1 MRTIL
6 SFGERRLVVA
16 RFAHNGRVVRLT
28 PVALALAAIVTLAV
42 GSASATRTR
51 AAAPDLTTA
60 RAFAVQVAV
69 PGQAGASA
77 APVSAPPDAV
87 GVGGSFAY
95 PAEGTVVNAGS
106 VTSGAFA
113 SPGSSAT
120 SSASAQVSTV
130 SIFGGDVTVGTAI
143 AKAKASATS
152 KKSAAD
158 SSGSGVTGLVI
169 QGAAVTPGV
178 GTSFPLGDWG
188 TVVTLQQGL
197 TSLDTKGSPGTRAFV
212 TAVQVTLTADHYG
225 YPAGTS
231 VMVGYAEAAAKA
243 VIAEKPAPN
252 HNRRAKAPPRA
263 VKKHAQKKPK
273 APPVAPEKPSLTIRP
288 PPDVT
293 PRLTAGGYVFPV
305 YGPSSFGD
313 SFGAPRG
320 DLASGWHH
328 GVDVFGQIGEPLLAV
343 ADGTV
348 FSVGWNDIGGYRL
361 WLRDKAGNEFYY
373 AHLSAYSPFAVNG
386 RQVKAGTVLGFMG
399 NTGDAAT
406 TPYHLH
412 FEIHPV
418 GLLYLGYDGA
428 VNPYTYLLAWQ
439 HLRDV
444 DFAQVAGWAPP
455 VSPTSAAPKPG
466 AILLSQTDIS
476 TADGLDPGSL
486 QRTLKQAAKQ
496 SNRG

>member
-1 MRTIL
+1 
-6 SFGERRLVVA
+6 VA
-16 RFAHNGRVVRLT
+16 RLA
-28 PVALALAAIVTLAV
+28 PVALALAAVVASAV
-42 GSASATRTR
+42 GPASATRTR
-51 AAAPDLTTA
+51 AAAPDLTVA

-77 APVSAPPDAV
+77 ATVSAPPDAV

-95 PAEGTVVNAGS
+95 PADGAVVSAGS

-113 SPGSSAT
+113 TPGAPAT
-120 SSASAQVSTV
+120 SSASADVSTV
-130 SIFGGDVTVGTAI
+130 SIFGGDVTVGSVV

-152 KKSAAD
+152 TKSAGD
-158 SSGSGVTGLVI
+158 SSGSGITGLVV
-169 QGAAVTPGV
+169 QGQAVTPGP
-178 GTSFPLGDWG
+178 GTSFALGDWG
-188 TVVTLQQGL
+188 SVVTLQQGL
-197 TSLDTKGSPGTRAFV
+197 TSLDSKGSPGTRAFV
-212 TAVQVTLTADHYG
+212 TGVQVTLTVDHYG

-231 VMVGYAEAAAKA
+231 VMVGYAEAGAKA
-243 VIAEKPAPN
+243 VVAEKPAPN
-252 HNRRAKAPPRA
+252 HNRRAKAPPPKA
-263 VKKHAQKKPK
+263 KKHTTKNKP
-273 APPVAPEKPSLTIRP
+273 PPRAAPERPSLTVRP

-305 YGPSSFGD
+305 YGPCSFGD
-313 SFGAPRG
+313 TFGAPRG
-320 DLASGWHH
+320 DLTSGWHH
-328 GVDVFGQIGEPLLAV
+328 GDDIFGQIGQPLLAV

-361 WLRDKAGNEFYY
+361 WLRDEEGNEFYY

-418 GLLYLGYDGA
+418 GMLYLGYDGA
-428 VNPYTYLLAWQ
+428 VNPTSYLMAWQ
-439 HLRDV
+439 RLRDV

-455 VSPTSAAPKPG
+455 VSPTSSAPKPG

-486 QRTLKQAAKQ
+486 QRALKQAAKQ